1 MPTLTPAL
9 VTRSSGEAFE
19 RDTIERRDLG
29 AHDVLIDIAYA
40 GICHS
45 DIHQAREEWGGAIF
59 PMVPGHEIAGV
70 VREVGAAV
78 TKHAVGDRVG
88 IGCFVDSC
96 RECENC
102 LAGEEQFCL
111 KGNVATYNGRQYDG
125 TPTYGGYS
133 TQIVADENYVLR
145 IPESIPL
152 DVAAPLLCAG
162 ITTYSPL
169 RHWGAGPGKRVAVIG
184 MGGLGHMAV
193 QIAHAMGAHV
203 TVLSRTLAKEAEGRE
218 LGADDYH
225 ATEDPAVLR
234 SLRGTFDLIINTVGA
249 DIDVDR
255 YLSTLRLDGALVFVG
270 LPENRQSFR
279 VFSLTG
285 ARRSLAGS
293 NIGGIRETQE
303 MLDFCAEQGIASI
316 IETISAD
323 EVTAAYDRVVAG
335 DVRYRF
341 VIDTATIP
349 AS

>member
-1 MPTLTPAL
+1 MPLSTPAL
-9 VTRSSGEAFE
+9 LVHSAGQAFE
-19 RDTIERRDLG
+19 RGTVDRRDVG
-29 AHDVLIDIAYA
+29 PSDVLIDIAFA

-45 DIHQAREEWGGAIF
+45 DIHQAREEWGRAIF
-59 PMVPGHEIAGV
+59 PMVPGHEIAGI
-70 VREVGAAV
+70 VREVGSGV
-78 TKHAVGDRVG
+78 TKYAVGDRVG

-111 KGNVATYNGRQYDG
+111 RGNVATYNGRAYDG
-125 TPTYGGYS
+125 TDTYGGYS

-145 IPESIPL
+145 IPDGIPL
-152 DVAAPLLCAG
+152 DAAAPLLCAG

-184 MGGLGHMAV
+184 MGGLGHMGV

-203 TVLSRTLAKEAEGRE
+203 TVLSRTLAKEAEGRA
-218 LGADDYH
+218 LGADEYH
-225 ATEDPAVLR
+225 ATEDPATFK
-234 SLRGTFDLIINTVGA
+234 SLRNRFDLIINTVSA
-249 DIDVDR
+249 DIPVDR

-270 LPENRQSFR
+270 LPENPQTFR

-285 ARRSLAGS
+285 ARRAIAGS

-303 MLDFCAEQGIASI
+303 MLDFCAEHGIASV
-316 IETISAD
+316 IETIGAD
-323 EVTAAYDRVVAG
+323 DVTDAYDRVVRG

-349 AS
+349 GA